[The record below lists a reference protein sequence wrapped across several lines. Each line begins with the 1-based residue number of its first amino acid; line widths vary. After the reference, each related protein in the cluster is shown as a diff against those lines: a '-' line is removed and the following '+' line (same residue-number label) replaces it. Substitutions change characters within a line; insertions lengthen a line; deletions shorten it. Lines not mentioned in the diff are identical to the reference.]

1 MHSLRPDV
9 GIWYIPTWALPG
21 VSVRATTI
29 GFLTIDAKG
38 RATFPAEVRRALG
51 LDENTPIRI
60 DRTEAGGY
68 ELVPSAI
75 VPIDQLWYHSAE
87 GRARI
92 QRAEADFQEGRS
104 TRAKGPDEALRHL
117 ESLKG
122 RKKASAAKR

>member
-1 MHSLRPDV
+1 M
-9 GIWYIPTWALPG
+9 
-21 VSVRATTI
+21 RATTI
-29 GFLTIDAKG
+29 GFLTIDTKG

-51 LDENTPIRI
+51 LGENTPIRI

-75 VPIDQLWYHSAE
+75 VPIEQLWYHSAE

-117 ESLKG
+117 ETLKG
-122 RKKASAAKR
+122 RKKSSAAKR

>member
-1 MHSLRPDV
+1 M
-9 GIWYIPTWALPG
+9 
-21 VSVRATTI
+21 RATTI

-75 VPIDQLWYHSAE
+75 VPIEQLWYHSAE

-104 TRAKGPDEALRHL
+104 MRAKGPDEALRHL
-117 ESLKG
+117 ETLKG

>member
-1 MHSLRPDV
+1 M
-9 GIWYIPTWALPG
+9 
-21 VSVRATTI
+21 RATTI
-29 GFLTIDAKG
+29 GFLTLDTKG

-75 VPIDQLWYHSAE
+75 VPIEQLWYHSAE

-117 ESLKG
+117 ETLKEKG
-122 RKKASAAKR
+122 RKKASAVKR